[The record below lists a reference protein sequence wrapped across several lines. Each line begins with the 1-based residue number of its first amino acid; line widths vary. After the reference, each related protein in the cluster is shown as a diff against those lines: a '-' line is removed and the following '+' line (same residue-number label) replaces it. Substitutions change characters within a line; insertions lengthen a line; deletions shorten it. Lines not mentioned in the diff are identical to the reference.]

1 MNFAQTLLAGA
12 LLAALGTA
20 QAAVTPEEAKKLGT
34 DLTRI
39 GAEKA
44 ANADGTIPAYTGGLT
59 TPPAE
64 LQGRQLD
71 PPRPLRE
78 RKAAPDDH
86 RGEHGQVRGPVDR
99 GRARAAEEVSEVPHR
114 RVSDPPHRGPA
125 RSRAG
130 QHGRERDPRQH
141 QGWRPGHH
149 RRHRRLSV
157 PDPEDRQRGDVEPPA
172 ALRRRGQQLQ
182 VRQLER
188 GRLRHA
194 GAGHQRQAL
203 RRVPVLRPEEHQ
215 AGRGNRRLLP
225 HQDLL
230 QRPGTPRRRGA
241 DGGGRGQP
249 VQASASRLA
258 VPAGPAPREAR
269 PRHLLRHAQPGH
281 RRLGDLRRFVDV
293 QRRHGPLR
301 LQAGRQEGN
310 AGPVQHLPADLRTR
324 RRPR

>member
-1 MNFAQTLLAGA
+1 MKFAKTLLAGA
-12 LLAALGTA
+12 LLAVLGTA
-20 QAAVTPEEAKKLGT
+20 QAGVSPEEAKKLGT
-34 DLTRI
+34 DLTRV

-59 TPPAE
+59 TPPASFKA
-64 LQGRQLD
+64 GSSIRPD
-71 PPRPLRE
+71 PFAKEKPRLTIT
-78 RKAAPDDH
+78 AA
-86 RGEHGQVRGPVDR
+86 EHGQVRGPVDR
-99 GRARAAEEVSEVPHR
+99 GRAGAAEEVSEVPHR
-114 RVSDPPHRGPA
+114 RVPDPPHRGAA

-130 QHGRERDPRQH
+130 QHARQRDPRQH
-141 QGWRPGHH
+141 QGRRPGHL

-157 PDPEDRQRGDVEPPA
+157 PDPEDRLRGDVEPPA

-203 RRVPVLRPEEHQ
+203 RRIPVLRPEEHQ
-215 AGRGNRRLLP
+215 AGRRNRRLLP

-230 QRPGTPRRRGA
+230 QRPGTPRRRSA

-249 VQASASRLA
+249 AQASAPRLA

-269 PRHLLRHAQPGH
+269 ARHLLRHAEPRH
-281 RRLGDLRRFVDV
+281 RRLGDLRRCVDL
-293 QRRHGPLR
+293 QRRDGPLR

-310 AGPVQHLPADLRTR
+310 AGPVQHLQADLRTR
-324 RRPR
+324 RPPR